1 MPEMTFAAVDIP
13 DVTALREAVI
23 PPRMPYNSFE
33 KLLSFQP
40 TWRGHQVRRY
50 S

>member
-23 PPRMPYNSFE
+23 PPSMPYRFLRSSGVKVLPF
-33 KLLSFQP
+33 
-40 TWRGHQVRRY
+40 
-50 S
+50 

>member
-23 PPRMPYNSFE
+23 PPRMPYKF
-33 KLLSFQP
+33 LLSS
-40 TWRGHQVRRY
+40 GVRVFPF
-50 S
+50 